1 MRVSLIGWTVAHPD
15 AMEYI
20 TDDVWGMPNAEDS
33 DSIAEFAGRACYQSW
48 DRPHPATADNDAY
61 LANVIDKGHESVL
74 AHASASFYAEGVSRA
89 LTHEL
94 IRSRFLAFSELSQRY
109 VDMKKAE
116 FVIPPALE
124 GDEYC
129 EALLK
134 EAWDSARQTYKVLT
148 YWLENTTDLS
158 KKEVREA
165 ARAVLP
171 NMAETRIVVSG
182 NIRAWRDFLKQ
193 RLSPHADAEIRAFA
207 QEIKR
212 QLLYVAPN
220 SMQGIGE

>member
-1 MRVSLIGWTVAHPD
+1 MRVSLIGWTIAHPD
-15 AMEYI
+15 AMEYV
-20 TDDVWGMPNAEDS
+20 TDDVWEMPEAEDM

-48 DRPHPATADNDAY
+48 ERPNPKTAANDDY
-61 LANVIDKGHESVL
+61 LANVIGQGHESVL
-74 AHASASFYAEGVSRA
+74 AHASASFYAEGVSRS

-109 VDMKKAE
+109 VDMKTAE
-116 FVIPPALE
+116 YVIPPALR
-124 GDEYC
+124 GDPHA

-134 EAWDSARQTYKVLT
+134 ESWDSARQTYKVLT
-148 YWLENTTDLS
+148 YWLENTTELS
-158 KKEVREA
+158 KKEIREA
-165 ARAVLP
+165 ARSVLP

-182 NIRAWRDFLKQ
+182 NMRAWRDFLKQ

-207 QEIKR
+207 EEIKR

-220 SMQGIGE
+220 SMTGI

>member
-1 MRVSLIGWTVAHPD
+1 MRVSLIGWTIAHPD
-15 AMEYI
+15 AMEYV
-20 TDDVWGMPNAEDS
+20 TDDVWEMPEAEDM

-48 DRPHPATADNDAY
+48 ERPNPKTAANDDY
-61 LANVIDKGHESVL
+61 LANVIGQGHESVL
-74 AHASASFYAEGVSRA
+74 AHASASFYAEGVSRS

-109 VDMKKAE
+109 VDMKTAE
-116 FVIPPALE
+116 YVIPPALQ
-124 GDEYC
+124 GDPHA

-134 EAWDSARQTYKVLT
+134 ESWDSARQTYKVLT
-148 YWLENTTDLS
+148 YWLENTTELS
-158 KKEVREA
+158 KKEIREA
-165 ARAVLP
+165 ARSVLP

-182 NIRAWRDFLKQ
+182 NMRAWRDFLKQ

-207 QEIKR
+207 EEIKR

-220 SMQGIGE
+220 SMTGI

>member
-1 MRVSLIGWTVAHPD
+1 MRVSLIGWTVAHSD
-15 AMEYI
+15 AMEYV
-20 TDDVWGMPNAEDS
+20 TDDVWEMPQAEDM
-33 DSIAEFAGRACYQSW
+33 DSIGEFAGRACYQSW
-48 DRPHPATADNDAY
+48 DRPNPKTANNDDY
-61 LANVIDKGHESVL
+61 LGNVIGQGHESVL
-74 AHASASFYAEGVSRA
+74 AHASASFYAEGVSRS

-109 VDMKKAE
+109 VDMKTAD
-116 FVIPPALE
+116 FVIPPALQ
-124 GDEYC
+124 GDDHA

-134 EAWDSARQTYKVLT
+134 ESWESAKQTYKVLC

-158 KKEVREA
+158 KKQVREA

-171 NMAETRIVVSG
+171 NMAETKIVVSG
-182 NIRAWRDFLKQ
+182 NMRAWRDFLKQ
-193 RLSPHADAEIRAFA
+193 RLSPHADAEIQAFA

-220 SMQGIGE
+220 SMQGI